1 MLNAPGF
8 TRSRLG
14 GFQNKDHFIL
24 KRLTPLGVR
33 RPGGSPR
40 LLAATLSVL
49 RMPQS
54 SADQAMARYS
64 SGEDQAFDEVY
75 ETVGP
80 ALERFL
86 LRRTQDHLLTEDL
99 LQQTFLKMH
108 CHRGSFRAGE
118 PVLPWAYAIALRLLI
133 DRTRSR
139 RREGRVV
146 SDAPLD
152 ELLAT
157 SGAPTP
163 DQRAQDAQLLR
174 QLEDELARL
183 PSAQRRALEVVRL
196 EGHSLAEA
204 AVLLDTTVAGVKLR
218 LFRAV
223 TALRALLERD
233 TPEAARKDHD
243 VGP

>member
-1 MLNAPGF
+1 M
-8 TRSRLG
+8 
-14 GFQNKDHFIL
+14 
-24 KRLTPLGVR
+24 
-33 RPGGSPR
+33 
-40 LLAATLSVL
+40 LSVQ
-49 RMPQS
+49 RTPPTA
-54 SADQAMARYS
+54 ADLAMARYS
-64 SGEDQAFDEVY
+64 CGEDLAFDEVY
-75 ETVGP
+75 EAVYP
-80 ALERFL
+80 PLERFL
-86 LRRTQDHLLTEDL
+86 LRRTHDQLLTEDL

-139 RREGRVV
+139 RREHRVV

-152 ELLAT
+152 LLVVR

-204 AVLLDTTVAGVKLR
+204 AVLLDTTVSGVKLR
-218 LFRAV
+218 LFRAAS
-223 TALRALLERD
+223 ALRALIERD
-233 TPEAARKDHD
+233 APEVSRKDND